1 MFYPQ
6 DCENFKSSLTAG
18 ISPSQAT
25 GGGDQLPSHVKME
38 VDVEQPC
45 SEDGN
50 RNRIKVIKR
59 EDVGTQGEWIEKKR
73 DVAQLVE
80 RRTCNPKVVGLSLGG
95 DYHQSLVSPS
105 QKQWSPTGSGQTI
118 SSESK
123 SGVSR

>member
-6 DCENFKSSLTAG
+6 DCENFKSSLTTG

-25 GGGDQLPSHVKME
+25 GGGDQLPPHVKME

-59 EDVGTQGEWIEKKR
+59 EDMGTQGE
-73 DVAQLVE
+73 
-80 RRTCNPKVVGLSLGG
+80 
-95 DYHQSLVSPS
+95 
-105 QKQWSPTGSGQTI
+105 
-118 SSESK
+118 
-123 SGVSR
+123 